1 MKRASLA
8 TLATVT
14 GLVLLLGFKSHST
27 DGTGG
32 HVTTARS
39 PAKQPTA
46 ASRVRPRRSHSPRT
60 VVVRSVTGG
69 IATTPYGPVQ
79 VQVSLRGN
87 RITAVHP
94 VQLPSDAQRSVQ
106 IADYAIPR
114 LVQETLA
121 AQSAHID
128 MVSGASFTSAGYE
141 RSLQSALDRAGA

>member
-1 MKRASLA
+1 MKRATLA

-27 DGTGG
+27 NGG
-32 HVTTARS
+32 LATVTTARS
-39 PAKQPTA
+39 PANPPSA
-46 ASRVRPRRSHSPRT
+46 GARVRPRRSHHPQAVT
-60 VVVRSVTGG
+60 VRSVTGA
-69 IATTPYGPVQ
+69 IAATPYGPVQ
-79 VQVSLRGN
+79 VEISLRGS

-94 VQLPSDAQRSVQ
+94 LQLPGGAQRSVQ
-106 IADYAIPR
+106 IADYAIPQ